1 MNEVEAINYMEN
13 EIKCIKRASRCDRD
27 CARCELVKEEE
38 PLLNSFGVAIRALE
52 RRIAKKP
59 TVDEFDYGNGYVC
72 GFCESFL
79 HYVDD
84 DDEHIRTNYCCHC
97 GQKIDWS

>member
-1 MNEVEAINYMEN
+1 MDEVEAINYMEN
-13 EIKCIKRASRCDRD
+13 EIKCIKMASRCDRD

-59 TVDEFDYGNGYVC
+59 LEGGIYHCSHCMFPLKKGIYK
-72 GFCESFL
+72 
-79 HYVDD
+79 
-84 DDEHIRTNYCCHC
+84 YCPDC
-97 GQKIDWS
+97 GQKVDWG